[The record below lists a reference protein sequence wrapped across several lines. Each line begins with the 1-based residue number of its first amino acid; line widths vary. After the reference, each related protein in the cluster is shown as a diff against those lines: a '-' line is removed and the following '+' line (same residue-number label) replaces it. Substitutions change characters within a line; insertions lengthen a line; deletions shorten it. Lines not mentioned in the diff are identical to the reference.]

1 MGGLEIF
8 QKKVAGGGGVGGGL
22 YKKGLYKKQIG
33 VVTLKKTMPK
43 QTHTGHTGVNRLIQI

>member
-8 QKKVAGGGGVGGGL
+8 QKKVAGGGGGGGHR
-22 YKKGLYKKQIG
+22 KKGVYKKQIG